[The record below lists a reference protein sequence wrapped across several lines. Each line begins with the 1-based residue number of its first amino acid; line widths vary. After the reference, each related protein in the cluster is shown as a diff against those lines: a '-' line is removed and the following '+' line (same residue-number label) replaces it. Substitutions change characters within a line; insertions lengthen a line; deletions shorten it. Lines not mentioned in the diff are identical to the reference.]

1 MKKTVSFEKDLNFQT
16 MIGEVSSISLD
27 DDLKFIDSSNV
38 VGKFIVSGKYKMT
51 EASRLEEDFSF
62 DIPIEISLMET
73 YDLDTTK
80 IQITDF
86 TYEIVDDD
94 TLRCKIDV
102 LLEGLE
108 EISTMDDD
116 GLEDNDV
123 EVTVIDVEDDSIE
136 SEDVEGT
143 DVILEDVALERGS
156 DVNGE
161 GECDE
166 ERDCDGEMKE
176 EKDIPTKSTMN
187 EKVDSVKNQEDL
199 LDAKIESVDKQE
211 DNLDNKV
218 EAVVNQEIDFQDNIS
233 NVISNTMGTSSSK
246 NSGNIVSKNVGSLF
260 SNLADD
266 DDTFKTYSI
275 HIMREGDNLE
285 NIIERYKV
293 SKEDLE
299 NYNDLSSVQINSKVI
314 IPTDLDEE

>member
-1 MKKTVSFEKDLNFQT
+1 MKKTVSFEKDLSFQT

-27 DDLKFIDSSNV
+27 DDLKFVDCSNV

-62 DIPIEISLMET
+62 DIPVEISLMET
-73 YDLDTTK
+73 YDLNTTK

-86 TYEIVDDD
+86 TYEIIDDD

-108 EISTMDDD
+108 QIALDDD
-116 GLEDNDV
+116 NDIEITV
-123 EVTVIDVEDDSIE
+123 MSDYSDKDKVIDDISIVGDE
-136 SEDVEGT
+136 V
-143 DVILEDVALERGS
+143 LERKS

-161 GECDE
+161 DECDE

-176 EKDIPTKSTMN
+176 EKEIPTKNNMN
-187 EKVDSVKNQEDL
+187 DSADSLIKQNDIV
-199 LDAKIESVDKQE
+199 DAKIEPVMQDEAISNEQLESVMKQE
-211 DNLDNKV
+211 
-218 EAVVNQEIDFQDNIS
+218 VNFQDNIN
-233 NVISNTMGTSSSK
+233 NVISNTMGTSNLKSS
-246 NSGNIVSKNVGSLF
+246 NDSLSKNVGSLF

-285 NIIERYKV
+285 NIMERYKV

-299 NYNDLSSVQINSKVI
+299 NYNELSSIQINSKVI
-314 IPTDLDEE
+314 IPTDIDEE

>member
-116 GLEDNDV
+116 VLEDNNV
-123 EVTVIDVEDDSIE
+123 EVTVIDVEDDSVQ
-136 SEDVEGT
+136 SEDVVVT
-143 DVILEDVALERGS
+143 DVIEKEDVALERGS
-156 DVNGE
+156 DVNGDS
-161 GECDE
+161 ECD

-176 EKDIPTKSTMN
+176 EKEIPIKSAMN
-187 EKVDSVKNQEDL
+187 EKVDNVKNQEDV

-211 DNLDNKV
+211 DNLNSQV
-218 EAVVNQEIDFQDNIS
+218 EAVINQEMNFQDNIS

-246 NSGNIVSKNVGSLF
+246 SPSNIVSKNVGSLF